1 MASVR
6 ACRKK
11 KIERCKQRNIRRKM
25 KEEKNKIITIE
36 QACHVAVCMRG
47 VCVKNHMHLLSHV
60 RCYHIHARRY
70 HMQYICVVQAAAAS
84 VIIAPMHR
92 RLI

>member
-1 MASVR
+1 MTSVH

-25 KEEKNKIITIE
+25 KEEKNKIIIIE
-36 QACHVAVCMRG
+36 QAYHVAVCMWG
-47 VCVKNHMHLLSHV
+47 ACVKDHMHLLSHV
-60 RCYHIHARRY
+60 RSYHIHARRY
-70 HMQYICVVQAAAAS
+70 HIQYICVVQAAAS
-84 VIIAPMHR
+84 VIIASIHK

>member
-1 MASVR
+1 
-6 ACRKK
+6 
-11 KIERCKQRNIRRKM
+11 M

-47 VCVKNHMHLLSHV
+47 ACVKDHMHLLSHL
-60 RCYHIHARRY
+60 HARRY

>member
-1 MASVR
+1 MTSLY
-6 ACRKK
+6 ACRI

-36 QACHVAVCMRG
+36 QACHVAICMRG
-47 VCVKNHMHLLSHV
+47 ACVKDHMHMLSHV
-60 RCYHIHARRY
+60 RRYYIHARRY

-84 VIIAPMHR
+84 IIIAPMHR

>member
-1 MASVR
+1 MSA
-6 ACRKK
+6 A
-11 KIERCKQRNIRRKM
+11 KIFFERCKQRNIRRKM
-25 KEEKNKIITIE
+25 KEETNKIIIIE
-36 QACHVAVCMRG
+36 QACHATVCMRG
-47 VCVKNHMHLLSHV
+47 ACVKDHMHLLSHV
-60 RCYHIHARRY
+60 RHYYIHARRY

>member
-11 KIERCKQRNIRRKM
+11 KIERCKQRNIRRK
-25 KEEKNKIITIE
+25 KNKIITME
-36 QACHVAVCMRG
+36 QACHVAVCMRDA
-47 VCVKNHMHLLSHV
+47 CVRNHMHLLSHV
-60 RCYHIHARRY
+60 RHYYIHARRY